1 MKEHAKEELAAER
14 AATADKLAREAAKR
28 EAVRVEKEKGRR
40 TQQRETEGVPPPPR
54 TVVSEAYALLH
65 AGA

>member
-1 MKEHAKEELAAER
+1 MKEHVKEELAAER

-54 TVVSEAYALLH
+54 AIVSEAFAPY
-65 AGA
+65 

>member
-1 MKEHAKEELAAER
+1 MKEHVKEELAAER

-54 TVVSEAYALLH
+54 AIVSEAVAPY
-65 AGA
+65 